1 MIMEGMTAG
10 EGPMIEEENETSKVV
25 KGKIRFDSAT
35 FNVQRSFPVQ
45 LSAAQEN
52 SIQPTEF

>member
-1 MIMEGMTAG
+1 MEGMTAG